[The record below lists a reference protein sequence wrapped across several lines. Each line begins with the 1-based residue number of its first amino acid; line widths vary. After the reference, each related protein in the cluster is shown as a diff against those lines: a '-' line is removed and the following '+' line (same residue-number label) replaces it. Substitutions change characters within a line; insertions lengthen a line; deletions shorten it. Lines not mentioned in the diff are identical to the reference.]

1 MPRDW
6 PPAPPDRPPAPP
18 DWPPAP
24 PDWPPAPPPPPGS
37 APRAPSP
44 LTWAPPAWAPA
55 AVLPGREMVLAGTG
69 RRLGAF
75 ALDGVFIGMI
85 IVAGLVV
92 GGGIVE
98 AAISPATTI
107 SPAAATSP
115 GVLAG
120 TLVYLLT
127 IIATPFVYPAVGWRS
142 GATPAMR
149 VLGLRVVDAR
159 GGDRLGWGQAL
170 LRTAGWW
177 WSLLTCGAGFIP
189 ALADAWRRGLPDRM
203 ASSLVV
209 AIRPLPLAWVPGP
222 YGWTMAPARPPMPA
236 PLVPTARAVSDPPAT
251 RTAWTWTDVVPVLIA
266 LLPIIFGANW
276 VAGITAQ
283 GLNITAGT
291 GGAVA
296 LSYADEI
303 AVYGAC
309 LLLICLLVRWRRRT
323 ALTALGLRLPT
334 WPWLAAGIPL
344 GFAAIVLEYVG
355 GVIDRIVLPTANST
369 NQCVG
374 IRAEYGGSV
383 ALTLLATAVIAPI
396 AEEIIFRGFTFR
408 WLQGRM
414 PLWGAV
420 MVSAALFSAAHVGWA
435 EPTLFLPVFLD
446 GLLLAY
452 VYAKSGSVWPG
463 VIIHASINVLA
474 TIIVLTAPSC

>member
-1 MPRDW
+1 M
-6 PPAPPDRPPAPP
+6 A
-18 DWPPAP
+18 
-24 PDWPPAPPPPPGS
+24 
-37 APRAPSP
+37 
-44 LTWAPPAWAPA
+44 
-55 AVLPGREMVLAGTG
+55 LAGMG

-75 ALDGVFIGMI
+75 ALDGVFIGLI

-92 GGGIVE
+92 GGSIVE

-107 SPAAATSP
+107 SPAAASSP

-127 IIATPFVYPAVGWRS
+127 IVATPFVYPALGWRS

-149 VLGLRVVDAR
+149 LLGLRVVDAR
-159 GGDRLGWGQAL
+159 GGDRLSWGQAL

-177 WSLLTCGAGFIP
+177 WSLLSCGAGFIP

-209 AIRPLPLAWVPGP
+209 TIRPLPLAWVPGP
-222 YGWTMAPARPPMPA
+222 YGWIMAPARPPAPA

-251 RTAWTWTDVVPVLIA
+251 RTAWTWTDVAPVLIA
-266 LLPIIFGANW
+266 LLPIVFGANW

-309 LLLICLLVRWRRRT
+309 LLLICLLVRWRRHTR
-323 ALTALGLRLPT
+323 LTALGLRLPA

-355 GVIDRIVLPTANST
+355 GVIDRIVIPTANST

-374 IRAEYGGSV
+374 IRAEYGGSI

-420 MVSAALFSAAHVGWA
+420 LVSAALFSAAHVGWA

-452 VYAKSGSVWPG
+452 VFAKSGSVWPG
-463 VIIHASINVLA
+463 VIVHASINILA
-474 TIIVLTAPSC
+474 TIIVLTASSC

>member
-1 MPRDW
+1 M
-6 PPAPPDRPPAPP
+6 A
-18 DWPPAP
+18 
-24 PDWPPAPPPPPGS
+24 
-37 APRAPSP
+37 
-44 LTWAPPAWAPA
+44 
-55 AVLPGREMVLAGTG
+55 

-75 ALDGVFIGMI
+75 ALDGVFIGLI

-92 GGGIVE
+92 GGSIVE

-107 SPAAATSP
+107 SPATATSP

-127 IIATPFVYPAVGWRS
+127 IVATPFVYPAVGWRS

-159 GGDRLGWGQAL
+159 GGDRLSWGQAL

-209 AIRPLPLAWVPGP
+209 SIRPLPLAWVPRP
-222 YGWTMAPARPPMPA
+222 YGWTMAPARPPLPA
-236 PLVPTARAVSDPPAT
+236 PLVPTARAAADPAAT

-276 VAGITAQ
+276 VAEITAQ

-309 LLLICLLVRWRRRT
+309 LILIGLLVRWRRHTR
-323 ALTALGLRLPT
+323 LTALGLRLPT
-334 WPWLAAGIPL
+334 WPWLVAAIPL

-355 GVIDRIVLPTANST
+355 GVIDRIVLPAANST

-374 IRAEYGGSV
+374 IRAEYGGSI
-383 ALTLLATAVIAPI
+383 ALTLLATAVIAPV

-452 VYAKSGSVWPG
+452 VFAKSGSVWPG
-463 VIIHASINVLA
+463 VIVHASINILA

>member
-1 MPRDW
+1 
-6 PPAPPDRPPAPP
+6 
-18 DWPPAP
+18 
-24 PDWPPAPPPPPGS
+24 
-37 APRAPSP
+37 
-44 LTWAPPAWAPA
+44 
-55 AVLPGREMVLAGTG
+55 MVLAAMG

-92 GGGIVE
+92 GGSIVE

-107 SPAAATSP
+107 SPAAASSP

-127 IIATPFVYPAVGWRS
+127 IVATPFVYPALGWRS

-149 VLGLRVVDAR
+149 ILGLRVVDAR
-159 GGDRLGWGQAL
+159 GGDRLSWSQAL

-177 WSLLTCGAGFIP
+177 WSLLSCGAGFIP

-209 AIRPLPLAWVPGP
+209 EIRPLPLTWVPGP
-222 YGWTMAPARPPMPA
+222 YGWTMAPARPPMPM
-236 PLVPTARAVSDPPAT
+236 PLVPTARVVADPPAT

-309 LLLICLLVRWRRRT
+309 LLLIGLLVRWRRHTR
-323 ALTALGLRLPT
+323 LTALGLRLPT

-355 GVIDRIVLPTANST
+355 GVIDRIILPTANST
-369 NQCVG
+369 NQCAG
-374 IRAEYGGSV
+374 IRAEYGGSI

-408 WLQGRM
+408 WLHGQL

-452 VYAKSGSVWPG
+452 VFAKSGSVWPG
-463 VIIHASINVLA
+463 VIVHASINILA